1 MGKIDKNIETNKEEK
16 NSKLYIYLGKEI
28 TQDGLILKNK
38 SFYTEEQVKLIKNK
52 ITNFSELENDFIDFD
67 DYSKSK

>member
-1 MGKIDKNIETNKEEK
+1 MGKIDKNIEIKKEEK
-16 NSKLYIYLGKEI
+16 DSKLYIYLGKEI
-28 TQDGLILKNK
+28 IQDGLILKNK

-52 ITNFSELENDFIDFD
+52 ITNFSELENNFIDFD